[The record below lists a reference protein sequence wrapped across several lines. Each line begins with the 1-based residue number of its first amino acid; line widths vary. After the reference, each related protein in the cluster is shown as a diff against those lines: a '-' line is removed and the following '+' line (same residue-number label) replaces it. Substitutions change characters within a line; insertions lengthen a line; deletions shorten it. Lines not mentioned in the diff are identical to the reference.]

1 MEIKKY
7 EELKEE
13 FVPVLE
19 ELLVK
24 VQGFPETKEELGEI
38 TTALAEFAKCMV
50 NFSVG
55 VCILHEADKPDQIA
69 ETVDYDKDVEQ
80 LTMKEGR

>member
-38 TTALAEFAKCMV
+38 TAALAEFAKCMV

>member
-38 TTALAEFAKCMV
+38 TTALSEFAKCMV

-55 VCILHEADKPDQIA
+55 VCILAEAPNIEDA
-69 ETVDYDKDVEQ
+69 EIVEE
-80 LTMKEGR
+80 K